1 MKTIIRSTN
10 VALLLA
16 AIIALGAAA
25 GFAQDPCGDADGQTK
40 LGDIFR
46 ELYPKKDIQGR
57 KDAISAGKQFLE
69 KYGACDSAK
78 ELSEYLKTT
87 LPKMETNLAKAEKA
101 ARENEIANRFN
112 AALKASNWD
121 EVYKSGKELL
131 AEDAD
136 KYRPVVLVLGSIGY
150 DETAKATPVTKWN
163 DETIRFA
170 KMAIADIE
178 AGKTFSSFGV
188 VPFDYANKDN
198 AVAWMN
204 LSIGYILTF
213 DKKNKKEAAPYLY
226 KASQAASDTKTNA
239 NTYDAMGSYYFDEA
253 AKLEAEIK
261 TMRADIKD
269 TDAPEVIKTKVDAM
283 NNKIGLLNGTLE
295 RAMDAYAR
303 AWNTAP
309 NTPAAKAY
317 KDIKMKTIEALYEAR
332 FDKKDGVKAWVDAAI
347 TKPTPNPS
355 IAVTPII
362 DPEPT
367 PTTTTSTTAPVTK
380 PETKPAAPAT
390 KPAVPG
396 KPGVAAAETA
406 KGPTAVSAAKPATVK
421 RKGTR

>member
-1 MKTIIRSTN
+1 
-10 VALLLA
+10 
-16 AIIALGAAA
+16 
-25 GFAQDPCGDADGQTK
+25 
-40 LGDIFR
+40 
-46 ELYPKKDIQGR
+46 
-57 KDAISAGKQFLE
+57 
-69 KYGACDSAK
+69 
-78 ELSEYLKTT
+78 
-87 LPKMETNLAKAEKA
+87 
-101 ARENEIANRFN
+101 
-112 AALKASNWD
+112 
-121 EVYKSGKELL
+121 
-131 AEDAD
+131 
-136 KYRPVVLVLGSIGY
+136 
-150 DETAKATPVTKWN
+150 
-163 DETIRFA
+163 
-170 KMAIADIE
+170 
-178 AGKTFSSFGV
+178 
-188 VPFDYANKDN
+188 
-198 AVAWMN
+198 
-204 LSIGYILTF
+204 
-213 DKKNKKEAAPYLY
+213 
-226 KASQAASDTKTNA
+226 
-239 NTYDAMGSYYFDEA
+239 
-253 AKLEAEIK
+253 
-261 TMRADIKD
+261 MRADIKD

-347 TKPTPNPS
+347 AKPTPNPS

-367 PTTTTSTTAPVTK
+367 PTTTTSTTAPATK

-406 KGPTAVSAAKPATVK
+406 KAPAAVSVAKPAAVK

>member
-332 FDKKDGVKAWVDAAI
+332 FDKKDGLKAWVDAAI

-406 KGPTAVSAAKPATVK
+406 KGPAAVSAAKPATVK

>member
-1 MKTIIRSTN
+1 
-10 VALLLA
+10 
-16 AIIALGAAA
+16 
-25 GFAQDPCGDADGQTK
+25 
-40 LGDIFR
+40 
-46 ELYPKKDIQGR
+46 
-57 KDAISAGKQFLE
+57 
-69 KYGACDSAK
+69 
-78 ELSEYLKTT
+78 
-87 LPKMETNLAKAEKA
+87 MEANLAKVEKA
-101 ARENEIANRFN
+101 AREAEIANRFN
-112 AALKASNWD
+112 AAIKASNWD

-150 DETAKATPVTKWN
+150 DETAKATAVTKWN

-178 AGKTFSSFGV
+178 SGKTFSSFGI
-188 VPFDYANKDN
+188 VPFDYGNKEN

-213 DKKNKKEAAPYLY
+213 DKKVKKEAAPYLY
-226 KASQAASDTKTNA
+226 KATQAASDTKTNA
-239 NTYDAMGSYYFDEA
+239 NTYDAMGSFYFDEA

-261 TMRADIKD
+261 AMRADIKD
-269 TDAPEVIKTKVDAM
+269 SDAPDVIKTKVDAM
-283 NNKIGLLNGTLE
+283 NNKIGILNGTLE

-347 TKPTPNPS
+347 AKPIPNPS
-355 IAVTPII
+355 TAVTPVV
-362 DPEPT
+362 DAEPT
-367 PTTTTSTTAPVTK
+367 PTATTSTTVTNTDAKPV
-380 PETKPAAPAT
+380 A
-390 KPAVPG
+390 KPAVSA
-396 KPGVAAAETA
+396 KPSMAANESGA
-406 KGPTAVSAAKPATVK
+406 KGTNATSAVKPTK
-421 RKGTR
+421 

>member
-69 KYGACDSAK
+69 KYGACEPAK

-112 AALKASNWD
+112 TALKASNWD

-178 AGKTFSSFGV
+178 SGKTFSSFGV

-213 DKKNKKEAAPYLY
+213 DKKNKKKPLRTF
-226 KASQAASDTKTNA
+226 TKPRRPHRTRRPMQ
-239 NTYDAMGSYYFDEA
+239 TP
-253 AKLEAEIK
+253 
-261 TMRADIKD
+261 TMRWVR
-269 TDAPEVIKTKVDAM
+269 T
-283 NNKIGLLNGTLE
+283 TL
-295 RAMDAYAR
+295 
-303 AWNTAP
+303 
-309 NTPAAKAY
+309 
-317 KDIKMKTIEALYEAR
+317 
-332 FDKKDGVKAWVDAAI
+332 
-347 TKPTPNPS
+347 TKPRSSRPRSRPC
-355 IAVTPII
+355 VPISR
-362 DPEPT
+362 T
-367 PTTTTSTTAPVTK
+367 LTH
-380 PETKPAAPAT
+380 
-390 KPAVPG
+390 
-396 KPGVAAAETA
+396 
-406 KGPTAVSAAKPATVK
+406 
-421 RKGTR
+421 RK